1 MTLIEII
8 KILQDI
14 ALTQPNVRTATNGDI
29 YEVMNG
35 NPSVKYGVFHITQNT
50 HQSYDDYDTYGLN
63 LFFLDRNEDDDANT
77 LQIQSIGKEVID
89 NIVKIFCEGF
99 DADFPTIT
107 FTPFTQRFDDD
118 TAGVFANIQLE
129 VYKDWDCAD
138 IIGGLVKPVTLRN
151 QDKTIQIT
159 ESGIYEVTYDEG
171 YTGLGKVVID
181 AELANTVQPVKSVEI
196 TQNTGV
202 SVLPDAPYLS
212 MGEVDVNVSI
222 PTQAKSVDIQANGS
236 YDIEPD
242 EGYEY
247 LEDVKVNVNIPAANV
262 YREYH
267 DNTTDI
273 ITAEGTGYDYLNQ
286 VEVRVDIPIQIEKN
300 VEVNNIGTTG
310 ILPDEGYTA
319 MEKVEVTFNY
329 VPDEKPKIPNG
340 LIFSGST
347 WETFDMGE
355 YDWSDV
361 YRFRSL
367 FRDCENLKRI
377 DNFPS
382 DIVPYGSVNYM
393 FYKTQLEE
401 APYFDMRYIGSTT
414 AMFESTNITTIPQYD
429 MNNVLVVGSMF
440 QNCKNL
446 TELPLFNWESVVTTS
461 SCFQG
466 CTSLTTV
473 GGFQNLKA
481 SLIINYSQLTDE
493 SVSNIINYVY
503 DFTANAETP
512 DSTQGTLTL
521 KSDVY
526 NGISDELKALA
537 TSKGW
542 TITA

>member
-63 LFFLDRNEDDDANT
+63 LFYLDRNEDDDANT

-212 MGEVDVNVSI
+212 MGEVDVNVNI

-236 YDIEPD
+236 YNIEPD

-247 LEDVKVNVNIPAANV
+247 LEDVKVNVNIGAANV
-262 YREYH
+262 YKEYH

-273 ITAEGTGYDYLNQ
+273 ITAVGTGYDYLNQ
-286 VEVRVDIPIQIEKN
+286 VEVKVDVPLQYLKK
-300 VEVNNIGTTG
+300 VEVNNNGMVG
-310 ILPDEGYTA
+310 IEPDSGYRA

-340 LIFSGST
+340 LVFSAST

-355 YDWSDV
+355 YDWSNV
-361 YRFRSL
+361 YNFNGL
-367 FRDCENLKRI
+367 FENCNNLKRI

-382 DIVPYGSVNYM
+382 DIVPYGGTHYM
-393 FYKTQLEE
+393 FNGTQIEE
-401 APYFDMRYIGSTT
+401 ASYFDMRYIGNTT
-414 AMFESTNITTIPQYD
+414 SMFFNTKITTIPQYD
-429 MNNVLVVGSMF
+429 MNNVMTVESMF
-440 QNCKNL
+440 YGCANL
-446 TELPLFNWESVVTTS
+446 TELPLLNWESVLKTGN
-461 SCFQG
+461 CFYK
-466 CTSLTTV
+466 CRSLATV
-473 GGFQNLKA
+473 GGFQNFKA
-481 SLIINYSQLTDE
+481 KLELNNSPLTDE

-503 DFTANAETP
+503 DFTANAEIP
-512 DSTQGTLTL
+512 DSTQGTLKLRT
-521 KSDVY
+521 DVY
-526 NGISDELKALA
+526 NRISDELKALA

>member
-1 MTLIEII
+1 MTLYQVITT
-8 KILQDI
+8 LQDI
-14 ALTQPNVRTATNGDI
+14 ATTQPNVRTATNGDI

-35 NPSVKYGVFHITQNT
+35 NPSVKYGVFHITQNN
-50 HQSYDDYDTYGLN
+50 HQTFPDYDIYSLS
-63 LFFLDRNEDDDANT
+63 LFYLDRNEDDDANT

-129 VYKDWDCAD
+129 VYKDWNCAD
-138 IIGGLVKPVTLRN
+138 IIGGMVKPVTLRN

-212 MGEVDVNVSI
+212 MGEVDVNVNI
-222 PTQAKSVDIQANGS
+222 PTQAKSVDIQANGE
-236 YDIEPD
+236 YNIEPD

-247 LEDVKVNVNIPAANV
+247 LEDVKVNVNIPAANI

-273 ITAEGTGYDYLNQ
+273 ITAEGTGYDYLNE
-286 VEVRVDIPIQIEKN
+286 VEVKVDVPLQYLKK
-300 VEVNNIGTTG
+300 VEVNNNGMVG
-310 ILPDEGYTA
+310 IEPDSGYRA

-361 YRFRSL
+361 YNFNGL
-367 FRDCENLKRI
+367 FQNCKKLKRI

-382 DIVPYGSVNYM
+382 DIVPYGGAYYM
-393 FYKTQLEE
+393 FSDTQIEE
-401 APYFDMRYIGSTT
+401 APYFDMQYIGNTSY
-414 AMFESTNITTIPQYD
+414 MFQKTNITTIPQYD
-429 MNNVLVVGSMF
+429 MSNVLSVVGMF
-440 QNCKNL
+440 QNCLSL
-446 TELPLFNWESVVTTS
+446 TELPLLNWESVVITTN
-461 SCFQG
+461 CFNT

-473 GGFQNLKA
+473 GGFQNLKTNLKLP
-481 SLIINYSQLTDE
+481 SSRLTDE

-503 DFTANAETP
+503 DFVSNAETP

-526 NGISDELKALA
+526 NRISDELKALA

>member
-63 LFFLDRNEDDDANT
+63 LFYLDRNEDDDANT

-129 VYKDWDCAD
+129 VYKDWNCAD
-138 IIGGLVKPVTLRN
+138 IIGGIVKPVTLRN

-212 MGEVDVNVSI
+212 MKEVDVNVNI

-247 LEDVKVNVNIPAANV
+247 LEDVKVNVNIGAANV

-267 DNTTDI
+267 DNTTER
-273 ITAEGTGYDYLNQ
+273 ITAAGTGYEYLNE
-286 VEVRVDIPIQIEKN
+286 VEVKVDVPLQYLKK
-300 VEVNNIGTTG
+300 VEVNNNGMVG
-310 ILPDEGYTA
+310 IEPDSGYRA

-361 YRFRSL
+361 YNFNSL
-367 FRDCENLKRI
+367 FTRCNNLKRI

-382 DIVPYGSVNYM
+382 DIVPYGGTFEM
-393 FYKTQLEE
+393 FNGTQIEE
-401 APYFDMRYIGSTT
+401 APYFEMKYIGTTNSMFHSTK
-414 AMFESTNITTIPQYD
+414 ITTIPQYD
-429 MNNVLVVGSMF
+429 MKNVMSVVNMF
-440 QNCKNL
+440 HNCVNL
-446 TELPLFNWESVVTTS
+446 TELPLFNWESVAHTTN
-461 SCFQG
+461 CFQS

-481 SLIINYSQLTDE
+481 NLDINNSPLTDE
-493 SVSNIINYVY
+493 SVSNIISYVY

-512 DSTQGTLTL
+512 DSTEGTLKL
-521 KSDVY
+521 SSVVY
-526 NGISDELKALA
+526 NRISDELKALA
-537 TSKGW
+537 TAKGW